1 MRALFVAVTA
11 VAGMAAFAV
20 PARGQVHKIAYID
33 SRRLLAEAPGAQDA
47 RDQIQQ
53 EMQRFETQ
61 VQVLQDSLDAMIA
74 DYQRKSVLLSPDEKK
89 KQEDA
94 IVQRRDALGQRV
106 QGIQSQAQ
114 QRQSDLMAPVMNKI
128 QEVIDSIR
136 VEGGYA
142 IIFDAA
148 QGIVSADSTLDMTA
162 NVLARMKTAAGSS
175 SSKRP

>member
-1 MRALFVAVTA
+1 MRALMVAVTA

-33 SRRLLAEAPGAQDA
+33 SRRLMTEAPGAQDA
-47 RDQIQQ
+47 RDKWQQ
-53 EMQRFETQ
+53 EMPRFAAQ

-94 IVQRRDALGQRV
+94 IVQRRNALGQRL
-106 QGIQSQAQ
+106 QGLQTQVQ
-114 QRQSDLMAPVMNKI
+114 QRQNDLMAPIMNRI
-128 QEVIDSIR
+128 QEVIDAVR
-136 VEGGYA
+136 LEGGYS

-148 QGIVSADSTLDMTA
+148 QGIVSADSTLDVTT
-162 NVLARMKTAAGSS
+162 NVLAKLKTTAGG